1 MTMEP
6 GRHFQRLDFTK
17 EEAMKAKLLD
27 SAIVRNLQE
36 AIHEMGHVP
45 VIDKPA
51 SPRSP
56 SQPNRP

>member
-1 MTMEP
+1 MEP

-17 EEAMKAKLLD
+17 EKSMKAKLFD

-45 VIDKPA
+45 VFDKSAP
-51 SPRSP
+51 PRSQ
-56 SQPNRP
+56 SQQNRP

>member
-27 SAIVRNLQE
+27 SAIVRNLQG
-36 AIHEMGHVP
+36 AIHEMEHVP

-51 SPRSP
+51 PSRS
-56 SQPNRP
+56 QGQQNRP